1 MKIIVRTGK
10 IVIRQMDTDTFHVE
24 RVCADCQRLQKRLDD
39 VEKFQTTQVYAGL
52 LLSVAIMVL
61 WVTGWW
67 IR

>member
-1 MKIIVRTGK
+1 MARAGKIIVRLADE
-10 IVIRQMDTDTFHVE
+10 DTPHSGIE
-24 RVCADCQRLQKRLDD
+24 CIGCRRLQKRLDD

-52 LLSVAIMVL
+52 LLWVAIMVL